1 MGLDRT
7 WGMLPRTTLIAVL
20 IGVEMALVFGM
31 VVALGGGPH
40 GRIGR
45 FGTPAGAASFR
56 PPSTQAP
63 STFSAGGRPVLAVDV
78 GMADVVIDAVE
89 GSRIVV
95 SVSDWH
101 RHMGSSAP
109 IVARDDNGTIRV
121 TANETDPWSFL
132 GDSRTVHITAPPTT
146 AVVITQAGNVAANGL
161 RGDMTIHSSAST
173 RFGDGIVVRDFR
185 GSLTAT
191 TSDGNLDVLDAD
203 CTELHLRSSNGRV
216 TLTRVTAQHIDATN
230 SNGRLDG
237 TGLRLR
243 DGRVASSNGR
253 VSLGFAPGADTTVTA
268 ASTNGHVN
276 ASGLSAAGATQ
287 NANSAVD
294 EDGDPL
300 PAKAFRVGAGTGRLD
315 VQSSNGSID
324 LTQEG

>member
-7 WGMLPRTTLIAVL
+7 WGMLPRTTLIAVF

-45 FGTPAGAASFR
+45 FGTPVGAASLQ
-56 PPSTQAP
+56 PPSTF
-63 STFSAGGRPVLAVDV
+63 TAGSRPALAVDV
-78 GMADVVIDAVE
+78 GMADVVIDAIE
-89 GSRIVV
+89 GTRIAV
-95 SVSDWH
+95 SVSDSH
-101 RHMGSSAP
+101 RHMGSTAP

-132 GDSRTVHITAPPTT
+132 GDSRTVHITAPPAT
-146 AVVITQAGNVAANGL
+146 ALVIGHAGNITANGL
-161 RGDMTIHSSAST
+161 RGDATIHSSASM
-173 RFGDGIVVRDFR
+173 RFSDGIVVRDFR

-191 TSDGNLDVLDAD
+191 TSNGNLDVVDAD
-203 CTELHLRSSNGRV
+203 CTELHLSSSNGRV

-253 VSLGFAPGADTTVTA
+253 VSLGFAPGANTTVTA
-268 ASTNGHVN
+268 ASSNGRVN

-287 NANSAVD
+287 NTNGAVD

-300 PAKAFRVGAGTGRLD
+300 PAKAFRVGAGSGRLD